1 MSSFMKAQPSPINM
15 LPRTPLHRWIAV
27 AVFLVVVWIYHPYL
41 IGTSIDS
48 STEAGFSPHG
58 NDDLSWVKQV
68 LKQNKIGPEIEYAA
82 RTIRYV
88 PDARTRKPI
97 THVDQNLLPNQFKN
111 ITISQ
116 YSKFPAGRLL
126 DLHVKQSPR
135 PDQVDASNMIFG
147 VSTTYERFTA
157 ENTSP
162 IKEWERWLTD
172 GHGHSNG
179 AGLILALFNCSAS
192 ELNHA
197 EQKLDKAGINAT
209 VLHSNID
216 LDMPG
221 RYVDLVSML
230 YNHPTAK
237 NRKYFALV
245 DDDTFFP
252 YLGELLR
259 TLERFDPQKPFYIGT
274 FTERTDW
281 MIGNKAPF
289 AYGGGGIFLTKPVAQ
304 KISSLPC
311 LDKDSDGMYKIGG
324 DQGDRLLYNC
334 LHQFT
339 DVTLTYLPEL
349 HQEDQFGDASGFYES
364 GQQPLSLHH
373 YKSWH
378 QLHPDQTHT
387 VADACGEDCVLQR
400 FQFKD
405 DFIISNGYSIA
416 EYPKGIDFDPLQ
428 IEGTFNYGDDTD
440 PEFGEVVFSYSF
452 GQLRKSLSKTGK
464 KRAWGLLGA
473 RKEGDGRVKQI
484 YLKRRGDDRWRA
496 EGEEGPERDSIVV
509 LTWIP

>member
-1 MSSFMKAQPSPINM
+1 MSAFMKTPSTINM
-15 LPRTPLHRWIAV
+15 LPRTPLHRWLAV
-27 AVFLVVVWIYHPYL
+27 AFFVVVVWFFYPNL
-41 IGTSIDS
+41 TGTSLD
-48 STEAGFSPHG
+48 TNTQAGFSPSG
-58 NDDLSWVKQV
+58 NDDLTWVKQV

-88 PDARTRKPI
+88 PDAPTRKSI
-97 THVDQNLLPNQFKN
+97 TRVNQNLLPQSFKN
-111 ITISQ
+111 ITISHW
-116 YSKFPAGRLL
+116 SNFPAGRLL

-135 PDQVDASNMIFG
+135 PDQVDASDMIFG
-147 VSTTYERFTA
+147 VSTTYGRFTG
-157 ENTSP
+157 EHTSP

-172 GHGHSNG
+172 GHGRSNG
-179 AGLILALFNCSAS
+179 AGLILALFKCSQAELDHAS
-192 ELNHA
+192 E
-197 EQKLDKAGINAT
+197 KLRAVGINAT
-209 VLHSNID
+209 VLASNIS

-230 YNHPTAK
+230 YNHHSRDEK
-237 NRKYFALV
+237 KYFTLV

-252 YLGELLR
+252 YLGELME
-259 TLERFDPQKPFYIGT
+259 TLARFDPKKPFYIGT

-289 AYGGGGIFLTKPVAQ
+289 AYGGGGIFLTAPVAKQ
-304 KISSLPC
+304 ISELPC
-311 LDKDSDGMYKIGG
+311 LERDEEGLYKIGG

-334 LHQFT
+334 LHEFT
-339 DVTLTYLPEL
+339 DVTLTYLPNL

-378 QLHPDQTHT
+378 ELHPDRMHI

-400 FQFKD
+400 FQFND
-405 DFIISNGYSIA
+405 DFIISNGYSIS
-416 EYPKGIDFDPLQ
+416 EYPEGIDFDPLQ
-428 IEGTFNYGDDTD
+428 VEGTFNYGDDTD

-452 GQLRKSLSKTGK
+452 GQLRKSLNKTGK
-464 KRAWGLLGA
+464 KRQWALLSA

-484 YLKRRGDDRWRA
+484 YLKRRGDDRWRR
-496 EGEEGPERDSIVV
+496 EGEDGPERDSIVV